1 MQRFEIPAFFVETQT
16 NPPTRATSHKEEGDV
31 EAVILEDAIVQTDQV
46 CLHFNPCPLYI
57 PCLHCDFFLCAYLH
71 KPTLPI
77 KVSIISETHLFV
89 EKRGRI

>member
-46 CLHFNPCPLYI
+46 CLHFNPSPLYI
-57 PCLHCDFFLCAYLH
+57 PCLHHVYIVIFLCAYL
-71 KPTLPI
+71 PTYKSVHNFRDSPI
-77 KVSIISETHLFV
+77 C
-89 EKRGRI
+89 